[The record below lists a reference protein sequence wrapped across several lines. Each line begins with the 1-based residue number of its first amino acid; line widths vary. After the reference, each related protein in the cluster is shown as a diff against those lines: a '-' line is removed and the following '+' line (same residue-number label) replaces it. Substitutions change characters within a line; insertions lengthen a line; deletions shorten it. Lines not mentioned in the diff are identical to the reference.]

1 MQTVTHTE
9 QLQFP
14 GTIAGLAE
22 ATEALRGFLD
32 SCTLNAARRYRLE
45 LTFDEIAGNIVRHG
59 GTVKQ
64 VDVQIA
70 IDAQEASMT
79 FVDDGIPFDPCRHP
93 HRTLSVMSGEVG
105 GLGLPLVR
113 TFASRIDYERTDG
126 HNRLTLA
133 IPFE

>member
-1 MQTVTHTE
+1 VQTVPHTE
-9 QLQFP
+9 QLRFP

-45 LTFDEIAGNIVRHG
+45 LAFDEVAGNIVRHG
-59 GTVKQ
+59 ETVNR

-79 FVDDGIPFDPCRHP
+79 FVDDGIPFDPRQHP
-93 HRTLSVMSGEVG
+93 PRALSVMSGEAG

-113 TFASRIDYERTDG
+113 TFASRIDYERTDS

-133 IPFE
+133 IPLE